1 MRTYVAKGE
10 EAEALKVGANWFV
23 IDATDMVLGRLATKV
38 ARILIGKDK
47 PSFTPYLDSGDH
59 VVVINADKVRLT
71 GNKVEQKVYY
81 SHSGYPGGLKEVP
94 AKRLRETKSD
104 WMIREAVLG
113 MLPKNKLRARR
124 AKKLRDVSRRGGF
137 GASRRAEA
145 ASRWQVKRAVAQTE
159 LFRKVPDDCCSGGCN
174 NLQYSSLQDFSI
186 GHVLRHVGV
195 ESPGYGCLVSI
206 DLGGTLSSTGTPLA
220 GKQTWFLGTGRRKES
235 VARVFLRAGSGKFT
249 VNGRDRGAVFSEF
262 RVEA

>member
-23 IDATDMVLGRLATKV
+23 VDATNQVLGRLATKV
-38 ARILIGKDK
+38 ARMLIGKDN

-59 VVVINADKVRLT
+59 VVVINADKIRMT

-94 AKRLRETKSD
+94 AKRLRVAKAD

-124 AKKLRDVSRRGGF
+124 AKKLRVYRD
-137 GASRRAEA
+137 A
-145 ASRWQVKRAVAQTE
+145 AGLA
-159 LFRKVPDDCCSGGCN
+159 
-174 NLQYSSLQDFSI
+174 
-186 GHVLRHVGV
+186 RH
-195 ESPGYGCLVSI
+195 
-206 DLGGTLSSTGTPLA
+206 LGQKPQPMAL
-220 GKQTWFLGTGRRKES
+220 
-235 VARVFLRAGSGKFT
+235 
-249 VNGRDRGAVFSEF
+249 
-262 RVEA
+262 

>member
-1 MRTYVAKGE
+1 MRTYVAKGR
-10 EAEALKVGANWFV
+10 EAEALKEGASWYV
-23 IDATDMVLGRLATKV
+23 VDATDQVLGRLATKV

-94 AKRLRETKSD
+94 AKRVRESKPD

-124 AKKLRDVSRRGGF
+124 ARKLRIYRDATGLARHTGQKPQQVS
-137 GASRRAEA
+137 
-145 ASRWQVKRAVAQTE
+145 
-159 LFRKVPDDCCSGGCN
+159 L
-174 NLQYSSLQDFSI
+174 
-186 GHVLRHVGV
+186 
-195 ESPGYGCLVSI
+195 
-206 DLGGTLSSTGTPLA
+206 
-220 GKQTWFLGTGRRKES
+220 
-235 VARVFLRAGSGKFT
+235 
-249 VNGRDRGAVFSEF
+249 
-262 RVEA
+262 